1 MKYRSWKWRELKK
14 WNETSFENK
23 KRKTNEMISIELLF
37 IEWIKMIVV
46 CDAHWKFHCVYHE
59 TEMFSKRMKRN
70 KVEWIDIPLI
80 YTTISMS
87 FCVITQQIST
97 FSFLFFSNQKY
108 SSKFPYYI
116 RIWGCQFF
124 LDFFSGR
131 KRNSLMVI
139 IIWFWQYA
147 SLDNR
152 QTIRIGKKWSF
163 HLSFFDN
170 EVVVLLWWYWIFF
183 FGIHSFVCL
192 WEMDNEDSIRL
203 KSER

>member
-1 MKYRSWKWRELKK
+1 MKCECEIIRNETTTMKYQSWKWRELKK

-80 YTTISMS
+80 HNTISMS
-87 FCVITQQIST
+87 FCVITRRIST
-97 FSFLFFSNQKY
+97 FSFFFFNQKY

-116 RIWGCQFF
+116 GIWRCQFF
-124 LDFFSGR
+124 FG
-131 KRNSLMVI
+131 
-139 IIWFWQYA
+139 
-147 SLDNR
+147 
-152 QTIRIGKKWSF
+152 
-163 HLSFFDN
+163 
-170 EVVVLLWWYWIFF
+170 FF
-183 FGIHSFVCL
+183 FWAKTKLSNGYNHLVLTICI
-192 WEMDNEDSIRL
+192 IR
-203 KSER
+203 